1 MFFEYEY
8 FFFDLF
14 IYWVFY
20 EFFLYIFIVFVKGS
34 VLNVCVDLKVKKNFV
49 LFYGDFR
56 EFSCKY
62 CDVFNDVLDFDMF
75 RIF

>member
-20 EFFLYIFIVFVKGS
+20 EFFLYIFIVFVKES
-34 VLNVCVDLKVKKNFV
+34 VLNLCVDLKVKKKFCFI
-49 LFYGDFR
+49 LWGF
-56 EFSCKY
+56 
-62 CDVFNDVLDFDMF
+62 
-75 RIF
+75 

>member
-20 EFFLYIFIVFVKGS
+20 EFFLYIFIVFVKES
-34 VLNVCVDLKVKKNFV
+34 VLNVCVDLKVKKKI
-49 LFYGDFR
+49 LFYFMGILG
-56 EFSCKY
+56 SL
-62 CDVFNDVLDFDMF
+62 VVNIVMF
-75 RIF
+75 LMMC

>member
-34 VLNVCVDLKVKKNFV
+34 VLNVCVDLKVKKKI
-49 LFYGDFR
+49 LFYFMGILG
-56 EFSCKY
+56 SL
-62 CDVFNDVLDFDMF
+62 VVNIVMF
-75 RIF
+75 LMMC